1 MKKGFTLIELLAV
14 ILILAVISVIA
25 YPKVIDTIGASRLT
39 AYNVSKSN
47 IVDAA
52 KLKYLADVNSTSI
65 TEYTVQDLI
74 DTGYI
79 KKGTKNPLTDEDYDN
94 NTKVLITNNNGVVR
108 YEYVEG
114 KTLYDYVS
122 TKSEKEN
129 VYKVNNE
136 FVYKGK
142 DSLNYVSFNK
152 DIYRLVKVDM
162 YRCAYLVKETD
173 EKIDKKNIVEYE
185 KSYTNDNFDEEVRN
199 KLFSDASIISL
210 ELYNQTIL
218 NNSSYINMD
227 NNDWIK
233 DNNEYKVMTMNNEFT
248 SVDSAKTYIV
258 LKLNGNV
265 TVSGG
270 NGTQLKPYVL
280 N

>member
-14 ILILAVISVIA
+14 ILILAIISVIA

-152 DIYRLVKVDM
+152 DVYRLVKVDM

-173 EKIDKKNIVEYE
+173 EKIDKQNIEEYE

-270 NGTQLKPYVL
+270 NGTQLKPYIL

>member
-14 ILILAVISVIA
+14 ILILAIISVIA

-129 VYKVNNE
+129 VYKVNND

-152 DIYRLVKVDM
+152 DVYRIVKVDM

-173 EKIDKKNIVEYE
+173 EKIDKQNIEEYE
-185 KSYTNDNFDEEVRN
+185 NSYTNDNFDEEVRN

-248 SVDSAKTYIV
+248 SVDSAKTYII

-270 NGTQLKPYVL
+270 NGTQLKPYIL

>member
-14 ILILAVISVIA
+14 IAILAVISVIA

-79 KKGTKNPLTDEDYDN
+79 KKGTKNPLTDEEYDN

-108 YEYVEG
+108 YEYIEG

-152 DIYRLVKVDM
+152 EIYRLVKVDM
-162 YRCAYLVKETD
+162 YRCAYLIKETD
-173 EKIDKKNIVEYE
+173 EKIDKQNIAEYE

-218 NNSSYINMD
+218 NNASYINMD

>member
-152 DIYRLVKVDM
+152 DVYRIVKVDM

-173 EKIDKKNIVEYE
+173 EKIDKQNIEEYE

-218 NNSSYINMD
+218 NNTSYINMD

-248 SVDSAKTYIV
+248 SVDSAKTYII

-270 NGTQLKPYVL
+270 NGTQLKPYIL

>member
-1 MKKGFTLIELLAV
+1 MKKGFTLIELLA
-14 ILILAVISVIA
+14 IIAILAVISVIA

-108 YEYVEG
+108 SEYVEG
-114 KTLYDYVS
+114 KTLYDYIS
-122 TKSEKEN
+122 AKGEKDN
-129 VYKVNNE
+129 VYKINNE
-136 FVYKGK
+136 FIYKGK

-152 DIYRLVKVDM
+152 DIYRLVKVDK
-162 YRCAYLVKETD
+162 YRSAYLVKETD
-173 EKIDKKNIVEYE
+173 VMINKENIEEYE

-218 NNSSYINMD
+218 NNTSYINMD

-248 SVDSAKTYIV
+248 NVDSAKTYIV

-270 NGTQLKPYVL
+270 NGTQLKPYIL

>member
-14 ILILAVISVIA
+14 IAILAIISVIA

-79 KKGTKNPLTDEDYDN
+79 KKGTKNPLTDEEYDN
-94 NTKVLITNNNGVVR
+94 NTKVLITNNNGVIK
-108 YEYVEG
+108 YEYIEG

-136 FVYKGK
+136 FIYKGK

-152 DIYRLVKVDM
+152 EIYRLVKVDM

-173 EKIDKKNIVEYE
+173 EKIDKQNIAEYE

-218 NNSSYINMD
+218 NNASYINMD

>member
-14 ILILAVISVIA
+14 IMILSVISVIA

-79 KKGTKNPLTDEDYDN
+79 KKGTKNPLTDEEYDN
-94 NTKVLITNNNGVVR
+94 NTKVLITNNNGVVK

-122 TKSEKEN
+122 AKSEKDN
-129 VYKVNNE
+129 VYKINNE
-136 FVYKGK
+136 FIYKGK

-152 DIYRLVKVDM
+152 DVYRLVKVDK
-162 YRCAYLVKETD
+162 YRSAYLVKETD
-173 EKIDKKNIVEYE
+173 VMINKENIEEYE

-218 NNSSYINMD
+218 NNTSYINMD

-265 TVSGG
+265 IVSSG
-270 NGTQLKPYVL
+270 NGTQLNPYLL

>member
-65 TEYTVQDLI
+65 TEYTVQDLM

-108 YEYVEG
+108 YGYVEG

-152 DIYRLVKVDM
+152 DVYRLVKVDM

-173 EKIDKKNIVEYE
+173 EKIDKQNIEEYE

-270 NGTQLKPYVL
+270 NGTQLKPYIL

>member
-14 ILILAVISVIA
+14 IAILAVISVIA

-94 NTKVLITNNNGVVR
+94 NTKVLITNNNGVIK
-108 YEYVEG
+108 YEYIEG

-136 FVYKGK
+136 FIYKGK

-152 DIYRLVKVDM
+152 EIYRLVKVDM

-173 EKIDKKNIVEYE
+173 EKIDKQNIAEYE

-218 NNSSYINMD
+218 NNASYINMD

-270 NGTQLKPYVL
+270 NGTQLKPYIL

>member
-14 ILILAVISVIA
+14 IAILAVISVIA

-152 DIYRLVKVDM
+152 DVYRLVKVDM

-173 EKIDKKNIVEYE
+173 EKIDKQNIEEYE
-185 KSYTNDNFDEEVRN
+185 KSYTNDNFD
-199 KLFSDASIISL
+199 
-210 ELYNQTIL
+210 
-218 NNSSYINMD
+218 
-227 NNDWIK
+227 
-233 DNNEYKVMTMNNEFT
+233 
-248 SVDSAKTYIV
+248 
-258 LKLNGNV
+258 
-265 TVSGG
+265 SGMPSG
-270 NGTQLKPYVL
+270 
-280 N
+280 

>member
-14 ILILAVISVIA
+14 IAILAVISVIA

-39 AYNVSKSN
+39 AYNVSKAN

-79 KKGTKNPLTDEDYDN
+79 KKGTKNPLTDEEYDN
-94 NTKVLITNNNGVVR
+94 NTKVLITNNNGVIK
-108 YEYVEG
+108 YEYIEG

-136 FVYKGK
+136 FIYKGK

-152 DIYRLVKVDM
+152 EIYRLVKVDM

-173 EKIDKKNIVEYE
+173 EKIDKQNIAEYE

-218 NNSSYINMD
+218 NNASYINMD

>member
-1 MKKGFTLIELLAV
+1 MNFI
-14 ILILAVISVIA
+14 
-25 YPKVIDTIGASRLT
+25 
-39 AYNVSKSN
+39 
-47 IVDAA
+47 
-52 KLKYLADVNSTSI
+52 
-65 TEYTVQDLI
+65 
-74 DTGYI
+74 
-79 KKGTKNPLTDEDYDN
+79 
-94 NTKVLITNNNGVVR
+94 
-108 YEYVEG
+108 
-114 KTLYDYVS
+114 
-122 TKSEKEN
+122 
-129 VYKVNNE
+129 
-136 FVYKGK
+136 YKGK

-152 DIYRLVKVDM
+152 EIYRLVKVDM

-173 EKIDKKNIVEYE
+173 EKIDKQNIAEYE

-218 NNSSYINMD
+218 NNASYINMD

>member
-152 DIYRLVKVDM
+152 DVYRIVKVDM

-173 EKIDKKNIVEYE
+173 EKIDKQNIAEYE

-270 NGTQLKPYVL
+270 NGTQLKPYIL

>member
-14 ILILAVISVIA
+14 IAILAVISVIA

-152 DIYRLVKVDM
+152 DVYRLVKVDM

-173 EKIDKKNIVEYE
+173 EKIDKQNIVEYE
-185 KSYTNDNFDEEVRN
+185 KSYTNDNFNEEVRT

-218 NNSSYINMD
+218 TNASYINMD

-233 DNNEYKVMTMNNEFT
+233 DNNEYKVMTMNNEFI

-270 NGTQLKPYVL
+270 NGTQLNPYVL

>member
-14 ILILAVISVIA
+14 IAILAVISVIA

-152 DIYRLVKVDM
+152 DVYRIVKVDM

-173 EKIDKKNIVEYE
+173 EKIDKQNIEEYE

-248 SVDSAKTYIV
+248 SVDSAKTYII

-265 TVSGG
+265 PVSGG
-270 NGTQLKPYVL
+270 NGTQLKPYIL

>member
-14 ILILAVISVIA
+14 IAILAVISVIA

-52 KLKYLADVNSTSI
+52 KLKYLSDVNSTSI

-94 NTKVLITNNNGVVR
+94 NTKVLITNNKGVVR

-136 FVYKGK
+136 FIYKGK

-152 DIYRLVKVDM
+152 DVYRLVKVDM

-173 EKIDKKNIVEYE
+173 EKIDKQNIEEYE

>member
-14 ILILAVISVIA
+14 IAILAVISVIA

-79 KKGTKNPLTDEDYDN
+79 KKGTKNPLTDEEYDN
-94 NTKVLITNNNGVVR
+94 NTKVLITNNNGVIK
-108 YEYVEG
+108 YEYIEG

-136 FVYKGK
+136 FIYKGK

-152 DIYRLVKVDM
+152 DVYRLVKVDM

-173 EKIDKKNIVEYE
+173 EKIDKQNIAEYE

-218 NNSSYINMD
+218 NNASYINMD

>member
-14 ILILAVISVIA
+14 IAILAVISVIA

-94 NTKVLITNNNGVVR
+94 NTKVLITNNKGVVR

-173 EKIDKKNIVEYE
+173 EKIDKQNIEEYE

-270 NGTQLKPYVL
+270 NGTQLKPYIL

>member
-152 DIYRLVKVDM
+152 DVYRLVKVDM

-173 EKIDKKNIVEYE
+173 EKIDKQNIEEYK

-248 SVDSAKTYIV
+248 SVDSAKTYII

-270 NGTQLKPYVL
+270 NGTQLKPYIL

>member
-14 ILILAVISVIA
+14 IAILAVISVIA

-173 EKIDKKNIVEYE
+173 EKIDKQNIEEYE
-185 KSYTNDNFDEEVRN
+185 NGTINFNYQENGEIALKD
-199 KLFSDASIISL
+199 DAVF
-210 ELYNQTIL
+210 
-218 NNSSYINMD
+218 
-227 NNDWIK
+227 
-233 DNNEYKVMTMNNEFT
+233 YKVDNRVRKVWEVTIYYDYYKYKENGAERYVYYVDCTTGEIIGGSRWNGAKRQIESLMN
-248 SVDSAKTYIV
+248 DTYNYI
-258 LKLNGNV
+258 KN
-265 TVSGG
+265 
-270 NGTQLKPYVL
+270 
-280 N
+280 

>member
-14 ILILAVISVIA
+14 IAILAIISVIA
-25 YPKVIDTIGASRLT
+25 YPKVIDTIGASRLI

-79 KKGTKNPLTDEDYDN
+79 KKGTKNPLTDEEYDN
-94 NTKVLITNNNGVVR
+94 NTKVLITNNNGVIK
-108 YEYVEG
+108 YEYIEG

-136 FVYKGK
+136 FIYKGK

-152 DIYRLVKVDM
+152 EIYRLVKVDM

-173 EKIDKKNIVEYE
+173 EKIDKQNIEEYE

-199 KLFSDASIISL
+199 KLFSDVSIISL

-218 NNSSYINMD
+218 NNASYINMD

>member
-152 DIYRLVKVDM
+152 DVYRLVKVDM

-173 EKIDKKNIVEYE
+173 EKIDKQNIEEYE

-199 KLFSDASIISL
+199 KLFSDASLISL

-270 NGTQLKPYVL
+270 NGTQLKPYIL

>member
-152 DIYRLVKVDM
+152 DVYRLVKVDM

-173 EKIDKKNIVEYE
+173 EKIDKQNIEEYE

-218 NNSSYINMD
+218 TNASYINMD

-233 DNNEYKVMTMNNEFT
+233 DNNEYKVMTMNNEFI

-270 NGTQLKPYVL
+270 NGTQLNPYVL

>member
-14 ILILAVISVIA
+14 IAILAVISVIA

-65 TEYTVQDLI
+65 TEYTVQDLM

-79 KKGTKNPLTDEDYDN
+79 KKGTKNPLTDEYYDN
-94 NTKVLITNNNGVVR
+94 NTKVLITNNKGVVR

-152 DIYRLVKVDM
+152 DVYRLVKVDM

-173 EKIDKKNIVEYE
+173 EKIDKQNIEEYE

-248 SVDSAKTYIV
+248 NVDSAKTYIV

-270 NGTQLKPYVL
+270 NGTQLKPYIL

>member
-152 DIYRLVKVDM
+152 DVYRLVKVDM

-173 EKIDKKNIVEYE
+173 EKIDKQNIAEYE

-270 NGTQLKPYVL
+270 NGTQLKPYIL

>member
-152 DIYRLVKVDM
+152 DVYRLVKVDM

-173 EKIDKKNIVEYE
+173 EKIDKQNIAEYE

-248 SVDSAKTYIV
+248 SVDSVKTYIV

-270 NGTQLKPYVL
+270 NGTQLKPYIL

>member
-14 ILILAVISVIA
+14 IAILAVISVIA

-152 DIYRLVKVDM
+152 DVYRLVKVDM

-173 EKIDKKNIVEYE
+173 EKIDKQNIVEYE
-185 KSYTNDNFDEEVRN
+185 KSYTNDKFNEEVRT

-218 NNSSYINMD
+218 TNASYINMD

-233 DNNEYKVMTMNNEFT
+233 DNNEYKVMTMNNEFI

-270 NGTQLKPYVL
+270 NGTQLNPYVL

>member
-1 MKKGFTLIELLAV
+1 M
-14 ILILAVISVIA
+14 
-25 YPKVIDTIGASRLT
+25 
-39 AYNVSKSN
+39 
-47 IVDAA
+47 
-52 KLKYLADVNSTSI
+52 
-65 TEYTVQDLI
+65 
-74 DTGYI
+74 
-79 KKGTKNPLTDEDYDN
+79 
-94 NTKVLITNNNGVVR
+94 
-108 YEYVEG
+108 
-114 KTLYDYVS
+114 
-122 TKSEKEN
+122 
-129 VYKVNNE
+129 NNE

-152 DIYRLVKVDM
+152 DVYRLVKVDM

-173 EKIDKKNIVEYE
+173 EKIDKQNIEEYE

-270 NGTQLKPYVL
+270 NGTQLNPYVL

>member
-122 TKSEKEN
+122 IKSEKEN

-152 DIYRLVKVDM
+152 EIYRLVKVDM

-173 EKIDKKNIVEYE
+173 EKIDKQNIAEYE

-248 SVDSAKTYIV
+248 SVDSAKTYII

-270 NGTQLKPYVL
+270 NGTQLKPYIL

>member
-65 TEYTVQDLI
+65 TEYTVQDLM

-152 DIYRLVKVDM
+152 EIYRLVKVDM

-173 EKIDKKNIVEYE
+173 EKIDKQNIEEYE

-270 NGTQLKPYVL
+270 NGTQLKPYIL

>member
-14 ILILAVISVIA
+14 IAILAVISVIA

-79 KKGTKNPLTDEDYDN
+79 KKGTKNPLTDEEYDN
-94 NTKVLITNNNGVVR
+94 NTKVLITNNNGVIK
-108 YEYVEG
+108 YEYIEG

-136 FVYKGK
+136 FIYKGK

-152 DIYRLVKVDM
+152 DVYRLVKVDK
-162 YRCAYLVKETD
+162 YRSAYLVKETD
-173 EKIDKKNIVEYE
+173 VMINKENIEEYE

-218 NNSSYINMD
+218 NNASYINMD

>member
-14 ILILAVISVIA
+14 IAILAVISVIA

-74 DTGYI
+74 DI

-152 DIYRLVKVDM
+152 DVYRLVKVDM

-173 EKIDKKNIVEYE
+173 EKIDKQNIEEYE

-248 SVDSAKTYIV
+248 SVDSAKTYII

-270 NGTQLKPYVL
+270 NGTQLKPYIL

>member
-152 DIYRLVKVDM
+152 DVYRIVKVDM

-173 EKIDKKNIVEYE
+173 EKIDKQNIEEYE
-185 KSYTNDNFDEEVRN
+185 NSYTNDNFDEEVRN

-233 DNNEYKVMTMNNEFT
+233 DNKEYKVMTMNNEFI
-248 SVDSAKTYIV
+248 SVDSAKTYII

-270 NGTQLKPYVL
+270 NGTQLKPYIL

>member
-14 ILILAVISVIA
+14 IAILAVISVIA

-65 TEYTVQDLI
+65 TEYTVQELI

-79 KKGTKNPLTDEDYDN
+79 KNGTKNPLTDEDYDN

-152 DIYRLVKVDM
+152 DVYRLVKVDM

-173 EKIDKKNIVEYE
+173 EKIDKQNIEEYE

-218 NNSSYINMD
+218 NNASYINMD

-248 SVDSAKTYIV
+248 NVDSAKTYIV

>member
-173 EKIDKKNIVEYE
+173 EKIDKQNIVEYE

-270 NGTQLKPYVL
+270 NGTQLKPYIL

>member
-14 ILILAVISVIA
+14 IMILSVISVIA
-25 YPKVIDTIGASRLT
+25 YPKVIDAIGASRLT

-152 DIYRLVKVDM
+152 DVYRIVKVDM

-173 EKIDKKNIVEYE
+173 EKIDKQNIEEYE

-248 SVDSAKTYIV
+248 SVDSAKTYII

-270 NGTQLKPYVL
+270 NGTQLKPYIL

>member
-152 DIYRLVKVDM
+152 DVYRLVKVDM

-173 EKIDKKNIVEYE
+173 EKIDKQNIEEYE

-233 DNNEYKVMTMNNEFT
+233 DNNEYKVMTMNNEFI
-248 SVDSAKTYIV
+248 SVYSAKTYIV

-270 NGTQLKPYVL
+270 NGTQLKPYIL

>member
-136 FVYKGK
+136 LVYKGK

-152 DIYRLVKVDM
+152 DVYRIVKVDM

-173 EKIDKKNIVEYE
+173 EKIDKQNIEEYE
-185 KSYTNDNFDEEVRN
+185 NSYTNDNFDEEVRN

-248 SVDSAKTYIV
+248 SVDSAKTYII

-270 NGTQLKPYVL
+270 NGTQLKPYIL